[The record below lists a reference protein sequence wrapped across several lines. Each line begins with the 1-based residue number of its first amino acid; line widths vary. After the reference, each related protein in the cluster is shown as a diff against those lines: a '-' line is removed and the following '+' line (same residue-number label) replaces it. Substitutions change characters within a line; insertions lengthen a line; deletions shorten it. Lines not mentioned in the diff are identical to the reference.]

1 MMRPATEP
9 HALHAR
15 ANGSSTAAT
24 HTLLMP
30 PPAAEH
36 HVDAAGQGAE
46 LGWDALPRSAP
57 HHNRVLHHGAAQAGD
72 GTCSETTAALFSPQA
87 WQAGAA
93 RASCQRQGACCQA
106 SRRPTHLLGGV
117 GCAAGQL
124 LEVLH
129 VARQA
134 PWQAA
139 ACTPRCPSRL
149 GLSKGRQARGKAT
162 AVLSP
167 ALLACSGRPAAA
179 LTLADAPALGGGHHD
194 LEGAPSR
201 RHGASA
207 ASHAFGFLPA
217 AQWAGRSEL
226 SGGGGRCGA
235 SVGGGQAPATWQP
248 EGGAR
253 RLRRPLLPSC
263 AAQARRSSPAA
274 LGGVQKFGG
283 VHCHDGRCSHTA
295 KGCCR
300 DSARMPRALQ
310 RGTREVPRWQPPCRS
325 NSATHRAG
333 DQCILAGG

>member
-1 MMRPATEP
+1 MMRPATKP

-46 LGWDALPRSAP
+46 LGWDALPRFAP
-57 HHNRVLHHGAAQAGD
+57 HHNRVLHHGAAQAGE
-72 GTCSETTAALFSPQA
+72 GTCSETTAALFSPQV

-149 GLSKGRQARGKAT
+149 GLSKG
-162 AVLSP
+162 S
-167 ALLACSGRPAAA
+167 
-179 LTLADAPALGGGHHD
+179 
-194 LEGAPSR
+194 
-201 RHGASA
+201 ASA
-207 ASHAFGFLPA
+207 RQGNSGFVTSTVGM
-217 AQWAGRSEL
+217 QRQAGRSAHPCRCP
-226 SGGGGRCGA
+226 SSWWRPPRSGRCA
-235 SVGGGQAPATWQP
+235 LPATSCLRCQPSLWFPPCSTAGGQ
-248 EGGAR
+248 E
-253 RLRRPLLPSC
+253 
-263 AAQARRSSPAA
+263 
-274 LGGVQKFGG
+274 
-283 VHCHDGRCSHTA
+283 
-295 KGCCR
+295 
-300 DSARMPRALQ
+300 
-310 RGTREVPRWQPPCRS
+310 
-325 NSATHRAG
+325 
-333 DQCILAGG
+333 